1 MAPGTVN
8 LPWGDAAGG
17 MAIAEMELAFEEELL
32 AFGVGLDEIESAFA
46 VLVREVW
53 EGIDRAMEPLW
64 ATDDERRQL
73 AATCDIASL
82 LEAEPIESNGV
93 CRLLLD
99 VEAEVAAESVSK
111 SVAAPLL
118 AISRYGDDWARIT
131 LFERGRN
138 RAWLF
143 WACSS
148 WIEGHDN
155 ELEPALASAARASG
169 GWLGELTEFELLLA
183 RGYCRNDLR
192 RLLETDFES
201 ASAFADGFRRLV
213 GAPELV

>member
-1 MAPGTVN
+1 MAPGMRN
-8 LPWGDAAGG
+8 SPPGDAAGG
-17 MAIAEMELAFEEELL
+17 TAIAETELVFEEELL
-32 AFGVGLDEIESAFA
+32 AFGVGLDEIEAAFA

-53 EGIDRAMEPLW
+53 EDIDNAMEPLW

-73 AATCDIASL
+73 AASCDIASL

-99 VEAEVAAESVSK
+99 VEAETAAESVSK
-111 SVAAPLL
+111 SIAAPVV
-118 AISRYGDDWARIT
+118 AISRYGNDWARIT
-131 LFERGRN
+131 LFERGKN

-143 WACSS
+143 WACWS
-148 WIEGHDN
+148 WIEGHEN

-169 GWLGELTEFELLLA
+169 GWLGELAEFELLLA
-183 RGYCRNDLR
+183 RGYGRSDLKH
-192 RLLETDFES
+192 LLETDFES
-201 ASAFADGFRRLV
+201 ASAFTDGFRRLV

>member
-1 MAPGTVN
+1 
-8 LPWGDAAGG
+8 

>member
-1 MAPGTVN
+1 MT
-8 LPWGDAAGG
+8 
-17 MAIAEMELAFEEELL
+17 ITETELAFEEELL
-32 AFGVGLDEIESAFA
+32 AFGVGLDEIEVAFA

-53 EGIDRAMEPLW
+53 EGIDRAMDPLW
-64 ATDDERRQL
+64 ANDEERRRL
-73 AATCDIASL
+73 AAGCDIASL

-131 LFERGRN
+131 LFERGKN

-143 WACSS
+143 WASSS
-148 WIEGHDN
+148 WIKGYEN
-155 ELEPALASAARASG
+155 ELEPALATAARASG
-169 GWLGELTEFELLLA
+169 GWLGEVSEFELLLA
-183 RGYCRNDLR
+183 RGYGRNDLT
-192 RLLETDFES
+192 RLLDTGFNSACDFV
-201 ASAFADGFRRLV
+201 DGFRKLV

>member
-1 MAPGTVN
+1 MRNSP
-8 LPWGDAAGG
+8 PGDAAGG
-17 MAIAEMELAFEEELL
+17 TAIAETELVFEEELL
-32 AFGVGLDEIESAFA
+32 AFGVGLDEIEAAFA

-53 EGIDRAMEPLW
+53 EDIDNAMEPLW

-73 AATCDIASL
+73 AASCDIASL

-99 VEAEVAAESVSK
+99 VEAETAAESVSK
-111 SVAAPLL
+111 SIAAPVV
-118 AISRYGDDWARIT
+118 AISRYGNDWARIT
-131 LFERGRN
+131 LFERGKN

-143 WACSS
+143 WACWS
-148 WIEGHDN
+148 WIEGHEN

-169 GWLGELTEFELLLA
+169 GWLGELAEFELLLA
-183 RGYCRNDLR
+183 RGYSRSDLKH
-192 RLLETDFES
+192 LLETDFES